1 MDLQNFESMDPIML
15 MSIINMKLRD
25 EFSSLDDLVKYF
37 EIDKDA
43 LENKLAQANFEYL
56 PQANQFR

>member
-1 MDLQNFESMDPIML
+1 ML

-37 EIDKDA
+37 EIDRDA
-43 LENKLAQANFEYL
+43 LEKKLAEANFEYL
-56 PQANQFR
+56 AQANQFR

>member
-1 MDLQNFESMDPIML
+1 MDLKNFNSMDPIML

-37 EIDKDA
+37 EIDRDA
-43 LENKLAQANFEYL
+43 LEKKLAEANFEYL
-56 PQANQFR
+56 AQANQFR